1 MESEKNMGFRNA
13 ISGYNKTDVKEYI
26 SKMAEEAA
34 RREDAW
40 DTERGKLLRAAENAR
55 VEQEAAAVFTAAY
68 SQLNV
73 TPVRSAGGAV
83 DSGNQGAVGVH

>member
-55 VEQEAAAVFTAAY
+55 AEQEAAEAQRDEMVSYTRRCQIKKKRKRLWRKNPK
-68 SQLNV
+68 SKWN
-73 TPVRSAGGAV
+73 
-83 DSGNQGAVGVH
+83 